1 MNKNYL
7 PLLLV
12 PFLALLTS
20 CQVNRQKQM
29 DKEHMDAYVQ
39 VNKLIDAGDTEGL
52 DAYMSPNIIDH
63 QTDASGMYKKGLEGV
78 KEMISDIHK
87 SMPDMKTTINTMAVS
102 GDTLF
107 GFITSTGTTAEP
119 FMGISANQMQTINMV
134 DIVRFEGN
142 KIAEHWG
149 FIDVAD
155 VIKMMPQDTTSM
167 MQ

>member
-7 PLLLV
+7 LLFLV
-12 PFLALLTS
+12 PFLALFTS
-20 CQVNRQKQM
+20 CQVNQKKQM

-39 VNKLIDAGDTEGL
+39 VNKLIDAGDTDGL
-52 DAYMSPNIIDH
+52 DAYLSPDIIDH
-63 QTDASGMYKKGLEGV
+63 QVEAAGMFKKGLEGV
-78 KEMISDIHK
+78 KEMLSEYHK
-87 SMPDMKTTINTMAVS
+87 AMPDMKTTINSIAVS

-107 GFITSTGTTAEP
+107 GFKTSTGTTAEP
-119 FMGISANQMQTINMV
+119 FMGMPANQMQTMNMV

-142 KIAEHWG
+142 KIAEHWR